1 MRLCGM
7 KSEKVYI
14 EYLVLK
20 VQAGEKLPAEGQ
32 VGDEL
37 FAMLQA
43 KVKAFVLKIL
53 CDRSGVDD
61 CIQTTLLQVFNK
73 LGQLKNPKA
82 FHTWLYRV
90 AYSCCMDY
98 CRKNNT
104 EVDNAPEVAA
114 ATSDVDQQLDVKT
127 AIAQLPETLQ
137 VIIFLFYYEGFTV
150 VQMADILKQPAG
162 TIKYQLFEA
171 RQALKKQLVTTNEH
185 INNPTN

>member
-1 MRLCGM
+1 M

-20 VQAGEKLPAEGQ
+20 VQAGEKLPAENR

-37 FAMLQA
+37 FSLLQT

-53 CDRSGVDD
+53 GGRSGADD
-61 CIQTTLLQVFNK
+61 CIQATLLQVFNK

-90 AYSCCMDY
+90 AYSSCMDH
-98 CRKNNT
+98 CRQNNSRLDT
-104 EVDNAPEVAA
+104 EVELVA
-114 ATSDVDQQLDVKT
+114 ATSNVDQQLDVKT
-127 AIAQLPETLQ
+127 AIAQLAEPLQ
-137 VIIFLFYYEGFTV
+137 VIVFLFYYEGFTV
-150 VQMADILKQPAG
+150 AQMADILKQPPG

-171 RQALKKQLVTTNEH
+171 RQALKEKLAVNNEH
-185 INNPTN
+185 IKI